1 MAAEEPIGLE
11 GIKNETV
18 DLVSVLFYFIF
29 FSFPFFSL
37 SIYQLLLAEQVCS

>member
-18 DLVSVLFYFIF
+18 DLVSVLFYFIL
-29 FSFPFFSL
+29 FSFL
-37 SIYQLLLAEQVCS
+37 SFRLNN